1 MKIYID
7 QAHYQ
12 EWCNSIEIVMCEY
25 GTQNN
30 TNADWKTVSIALED
44 LNHFIRTRY
53 PNEQVIDAP
62 DHEGEH
68 KQMIVPY
75 IHQAMENLE
84 KYAKEYIE
92 AGKEVVYLTTP
103 TEDEN
108 LNLF

>member
-12 EWCNSIEIVMCEY
+12 EWCNSIEVVMCEY

-30 TNADWKTVSIALED
+30 TNAEWITVSIALSD
-44 LNHFIRTRY
+44 LNSFIRKRY
-53 PNEQVIDAP
+53 PNEQVIDVP

-68 KQMIVPY
+68 KQTVIPY
-75 IHQAMENLE
+75 IHQALEHLE

-92 AGKEVVYLTTP
+92 SGKEVVYLTPP
-103 TEDEN
+103 TEDEQTE
-108 LNLF
+108 LF

>member
-30 TNADWKTVSIALED
+30 TNAEWKTVSIALSD
-44 LNHFIRTRY
+44 LNEFIRTRY
-53 PNEQVIDAP
+53 PNEQVIDVP
-62 DHEGEH
+62 DYEGLH
-68 KQMIVPY
+68 KQTVVPY

-84 KYAKEYIE
+84 KYCKEYIE

-103 TEDEN
+103 NEDEN
-108 LNLF
+108 LPLF